1 MAVLQLSRL
10 QHDEQRV
17 AVNLDLGALVGVVS
31 VLNGQI
37 MQTEGLLDLPLYRVV
52 RLMQSEPHEGAGR
65 GSDPVCAMPNCASPC
80 GASFP
85 EGNAQG

>member
-31 VLNGQI
+31 VLNSQI
-37 MQTEGLLDLPLYRVV
+37 MQTEGPLDLPLYRVV
-52 RLMQSEPHEGAGR
+52 RLMQSEPHEGAGLID
-65 GSDPVCAMPNCASPC
+65 G
-80 GASFP
+80 
-85 EGNAQG
+85 